1 MKELLD
7 YQIGLINLL
16 MSKDISE
23 KEILDDL
30 SRFEVAGRTSI
41 LESNYLKTSLRKRK
55 LDKIINKIILVS

>member
-16 MSKDISE
+16 MSKGISE

-30 SRFEVAGRTSI
+30 SRFEVAGRVSI
-41 LESNYLKTSLRKRK
+41 LESDYLKTSLRKRK
-55 LDKIINKIILVS
+55 LDKIINKI